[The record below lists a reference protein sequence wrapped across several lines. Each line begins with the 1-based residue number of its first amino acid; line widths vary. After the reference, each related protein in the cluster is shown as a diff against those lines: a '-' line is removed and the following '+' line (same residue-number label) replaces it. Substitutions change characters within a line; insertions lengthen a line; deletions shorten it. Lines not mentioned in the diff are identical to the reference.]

1 MKANASAN
9 RISIGGAR
17 FENHSL
23 FEVSFVRSW
32 LLTVVM
38 HIHHY
43 LAAVSIDMGG
53 SDAVALALGARTR
66 HAQLK

>member
-9 RISIGGAR
+9 LLSIGGAR
-17 FENHSL
+17 FQNHVL

-32 LLTVVM
+32 LLTLVM
-38 HIHHY
+38 NIHHY

-53 SDAVALALGARTR
+53 SDAVALGAR
-66 HAQLK
+66 A